1 MKAPV
6 DWEQFDLTGHVSSN
20 DALMKDT
27 LASLRRNKVG
37 LKGTLYTPVSKM
49 GHASFNV
56 SMRKVRDYNVYI
68 RQGLIDSRDINR
80 ISIFTPL
87 FLSSRTFL
95 VCQLVSMMWILL
107 SFVKTLKANTLVLNI
122 RYNALI
128 HSRIHLY

>member
-80 ISIFTPL
+80 ISIFTPP

-95 VCQLVSMMWILL
+95 VCHLVSMMWILL

-122 RYNALI
+122 RYNTSI